1 VASRHNKPGAASDAR
16 NHRLNTTGTL
26 NRSNSAMQIAN
37 IKGKIG
43 HGADIQLVTKAIADT
58 GATDHLLKDRPSL
71 QFCRKSHKRFW
82 DYSGTIVKQAC
93 REGTQYLYAFNPNDI
108 DEPGS
113 ALALAASTMKG
124 ITDDIISLPK
134 IVKGMG
140 YKCKLDGVDNGW
152 EGLYRIDDK
161 GNEYGHI
168 PLVWDDKA
176 GLWFIHFSVGES
188 ELAAFK
194 NRRHRACVFR
204 KQLTWKDRNVDYQP
218 SIETTGMPQAAR
230 FEQLRDKIASHYAK
244 RNRIT

>member
-1 VASRHNKPGAASDAR
+1 MASRHKPGAASDSR

-176 GLWFIHFSVGES
+176 GLWFIHFSVVRNVP
-188 ELAAFK
+188 LAAYLL
-194 NRRHRACVFR
+194 FR
-204 KQLTWKDRNVDYQP
+204 LTADNQHFYP
-218 SIETTGMPQAAR
+218 SM
-230 FEQLRDKIASHYAK
+230 LIAF
-244 RNRIT
+244 

>member
-1 VASRHNKPGAASDAR
+1 
-16 NHRLNTTGTL
+16 
-26 NRSNSAMQIAN
+26 
-37 IKGKIG
+37 
-43 HGADIQLVTKAIADT
+43 
-58 GATDHLLKDRPSL
+58 
-71 QFCRKSHKRFW
+71 
-82 DYSGTIVKQAC
+82 
-93 REGTQYLYAFNPNDI
+93 
-108 DEPGS
+108 
-113 ALALAASTMKG
+113 MKG

-204 KQLTWKDRNVDYQP
+204 KQLKHGR
-218 SIETTGMPQAAR
+218 IEMLITSRQSKQQVCR
-230 FEQLRDKIASHYAK
+230 K
-244 RNRIT
+244 RHALNN

>member
-1 VASRHNKPGAASDAR
+1 MLICVSLEFASAAHAFS
-16 NHRLNTTGTL
+16 
-26 NRSNSAMQIAN
+26 I
-37 IKGKIG
+37 
-43 HGADIQLVTKAIADT
+43 
-58 GATDHLLKDRPSL
+58 
-71 QFCRKSHKRFW
+71 
-82 DYSGTIVKQAC
+82 YSGTIVKHAC

-113 ALALAASTMKG
+113 ALALAASTMTG

-152 EGLYRIDDK
+152 EGLYKVDDK

-168 PLVWDDKA
+168 PLVWDEQA
-176 GLWFIHFSVGES
+176 GLWFIHFSVGKS

-230 FEQLRDKIASHYAK
+230 FEQLRDKITSHYAK
-244 RNRIT
+244 RNKKMRNKRRPPAHADGRIANFSKFKDKYKTEAEFKASETGSPPAGCMLLADLK